1 MLSNQKQPLSD
12 QESGMKNTD
21 CHLSLDGKHLSRVLL
36 VRLCKPVGYPETG
49 EAEGVPDEGYGEEE
63 RSSNDGPVHHCLAG
77 LVDQKQQRRVLSGA
91 AAGTLCF
98 QQTVQDSL
106 PR

>member
-63 RSSNDGPVHHCLAG
+63 RSSNDGPVHHGCFDVKLPWCEAA
-77 LVDQKQQRRVLSGA
+77 LV
-91 AAGTLCF
+91 
-98 QQTVQDSL
+98 
-106 PR
+106 